1 MIEWMRRGAGGLLSW
16 VLLVAITPGIV
27 SAQEL
32 EYVSIVKL
40 KRSIE
45 RGENSVLVVDTQ
57 PQKVYEMGHIK
68 GAFNF
73 PWAMDLQTPGNLPHD
88 KTLILYCDCRE
99 EEDSIDVA
107 RQLKEKWKYEN
118 IKLLKG
124 SWSRWKELGYPI
136 DK

>member
-1 MIEWMRRGAGGLLSW
+1 MIEWMRRGAVVLLSW
-16 VLLVAITPGIV
+16 VLLVGITPNIA
-27 SAQEL
+27 SAQEF

-40 KRSIE
+40 KRLIDRGDSSI
-45 RGENSVLVVDTQ
+45 LVVDTQ
-57 PQKVYEMGHIK
+57 PPKAYEMGHIK
-68 GAFNF
+68 GAVNF

-118 IKLLKG
+118 IKVLKG